1 MIENYLLEHTD
12 PEKVMFELDVYW
24 ASKGGVNP
32 SAYIQKYAGRFPL
45 LHIKDDNVIGASQT
59 IDFEAIFNAAYK
71 QGSKCLTT
79 WRSKPTTSRR
89 WSAPKRAPNTSAQ
102 LNSLNNRHNQPN

>member
-71 QGSKCLTT
+71 QGLEAYYVEIEANDIPPMECAEK
-79 WRSKPTTSRR
+79 
-89 WSAPKRAPNTSAQ
+89 SAEYLSAAKFVK
-102 LNSLNNRHNQPN
+102 